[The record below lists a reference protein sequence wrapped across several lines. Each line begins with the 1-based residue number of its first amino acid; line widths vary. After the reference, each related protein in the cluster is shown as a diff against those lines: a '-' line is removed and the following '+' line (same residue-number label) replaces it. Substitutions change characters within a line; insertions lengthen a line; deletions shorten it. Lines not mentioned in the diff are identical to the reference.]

1 MMLRKRFE
9 IISTIILVAVFIFAA
24 MNAIRFFFRIDITEN
39 RIYTISKVSKQLF
52 TEIPEHVQIT
62 YFRSKKL
69 DRLSSSPR
77 QIEDLL
83 YEYAAHS
90 RGKISLK
97 MVDPAAEAME
107 QDAQTYGVVPQQV
120 EVVERN
126 ERSVA
131 LIYSGIVIEYLDRFE
146 TIPLVVR
153 TDTLE
158 YELTTKIRSLVQN
171 ETRNLG
177 IIVGDSNRRIDRDY
191 SMLYSGMQENF
202 EVQPI
207 QLGEPI
213 PEDLAALFVLGNKDI
228 SRENLKQIDTY
239 IMQGGSVCF
248 FAESVYIDLQANLQA
263 FQIEDT
269 PLIEMLKTYGVEVGG
284 SIVLDKYSRDFRVP
298 TNFLG
303 NVAWQIIGKYP
314 EWIMILEENVA
325 KNNPV
330 TARFGGLDL
339 LWANPLY
346 IATPEEVTGEELIKT
361 SEEGWLMKENFNTN
375 PYQAQM
381 FAMSKGQ
388 TQGQYVLGAMLSGRF
403 PSYSGDGKSEETR
416 MIVIGD
422 ADFAS
427 NILQYSDSMYNV
439 NFAMNLAEWLTNDDD
454 LLDIRTRSTRDM
466 RLNKIK
472 DPEAKRRAFFFAVI
486 VNVVI
491 IPLIVIL
498 FGVRRFSK
506 RQKQKRI
513 MEE

>member
-1 MMLRKRFE
+1 MLRKRFE
-9 IISTIILVAVFIFAA
+9 IISTVILVAIFIFAA

-39 RIYTISKVSKQLF
+39 RVYTISGVSKKLF

-69 DRLSSSPR
+69 DRLSSAPR
-77 QIEDLL
+77 QVEDLL

-90 RGKISLK
+90 RGKISVK
-97 MVDPAAEAME
+97 MVDPAAEGAE
-107 QDAQTYGVVPQQV
+107 QDAQRYGVAPQQV

-158 YELTTKIRSLVQN
+158 YELTTKIRSLVRD
-171 ETRNLG
+171 ESRSLG
-177 IIVGDSNRRIDRDY
+177 IIVGDSNRQLERDY
-191 SMLYSGMQENF
+191 SMVLSGLQEHF
-202 EVQPI
+202 EVRPLM
-207 QLGEPI
+207 LGEPI
-213 PEDLAALFVLGNKDI
+213 PEDLSALFVLGNKDI
-228 SRENLKQIDTY
+228 SVENLTHIDTY
-239 IMQGGSVCF
+239 IMNGGSACF

-263 FQIEDT
+263 FPIEDA
-269 PLIEMLKTYGVEVGG
+269 PMLEMLKAYGVGLG
-284 SIVLDKYSRDFRVP
+284 SSIVLDEFAREFRVP

-303 NVAWQIIGKYP
+303 NVAWQVIGKYP
-314 EWIMILEENVA
+314 EWIMVLEENVA
-325 KNNPV
+325 KDNPI

-339 LWANPLY
+339 LWANPLF
-346 IATPEEVTGEELIKT
+346 IDPPETVEGEALIQT

-375 PYQAQM
+375 PYQSQM
-381 FAMSKGQ
+381 FAMSKGE
-388 TQGQYVLGAMLSGRF
+388 TRGQYVLGALLTGEF
-403 PSYSGDGKSEETR
+403 PSFFGEGRSEETR

-427 NILQYSDSMYNV
+427 NILQYSDSMYNI
-439 NFAMNLAEWLTNDDD
+439 NFAQNVAEWLTNDDD
-454 LLDIRTRSTRDM
+454 LLDIRTRSTRDI
-466 RLNKIK
+466 RLNKIR
-472 DPEAKRRAFFFAVI
+472 DPEAKRRAFLFSVI
-486 VNVVI
+486 INVVI

-498 FGVRRFSK
+498 YGVRRFSLRRK
-506 RQKQKRI
+506 KQRI